1 MASYEKQSRI
11 RLDHNHPVYIILH
24 YIVVFWFA
32 DIKFRNIFFE
42 VGFRRSIWNPLKQL
56 PAVNYVH
63 KKSSIVDV

>member
-42 VGFRRSIWNPLKQL
+42 VGFWRGI
-56 PAVNYVH
+56 
-63 KKSSIVDV
+63 